1 MTRMNSRRPTYAAL
15 AALAL
20 AWPAAAQA
28 DAVGDF
34 YKGKTVSIIIGT
46 SPGNDYDFRGRLI
59 GRYLGEHLPGQPTVV
74 PRNMPGAGGIQAA
87 NWMAALAPRDGTTLH
102 MIMSNMMSAQAMDT
116 KAVKFDTRQFTWIG
130 NTTSAPNVMATWHT
144 TGVAS
149 VEDMKTRPVLVGAPI
164 GTAGQIYAELMN
176 ALLGTKL
183 KVVTGYPGG
192 NEVNLAMER
201 GEVDGRASNNWASW
215 KANQPEWLRDH
226 KINII
231 VQVGLR
237 RNPDL
242 PDTPLLTELAKNE
255 SDRQVM
261 EFLSADTA
269 IARSLV
275 TTPGVPADRIEA
287 LRHAFD
293 ATMKDPQFLAEAE
306 KAKMDISPTSGEEA
320 QKIADSIV
328 NAPREVIERSKAL
341 LGDLVR

>member
-1 MTRMNSRRPTYAAL
+1 MIEMKRRYAARAAL

-20 AWPAAAQA
+20 GLPASAQA

-46 SPGNDYDFRGRLI
+46 SPGNDYDFRGRLL
-59 GRYLGEHLPGQPTVV
+59 GRYIGAHIPGQPTVV

-102 MIMSNMMSAQAMDT
+102 MIMSNMMSAQAMDV
-116 KAVKFDTRQFTWIG
+116 KAVKYDTRQFTWIG
-130 NTTSAPNVMATWHT
+130 NTTNAPNVMATWHT
-144 TGVAS
+144 TGVTSIDDMRKRS
-149 VEDMKTRPVLVGAPI
+149 VTVGAPM
-164 GTAGQIYAELMN
+164 GTAGVIYAELMN
-176 ALLGTKL
+176 ALIATKL
-183 KVVTGYPGG
+183 NIVTGYPGG

-201 GEVDGRASNNWASW
+201 GEVDARASNNWASW
-215 KANQPEWLRDH
+215 KANQPEWLKDH

-237 RNPDL
+237 RSPDL
-242 PDTPLLTELAKNE
+242 PNVPLLSELATNE

-275 TTPGVPADRIEA
+275 TTPGVPADRITA
-287 LRHAFD
+287 LRRAFD
-293 ATMKDPQFLAEAE
+293 AVMKDPQFLAEAD
-306 KAKMDISPTSGEEA
+306 KAKMDISPTTGEEA

-328 NAPREVIERSKAL
+328 NAPKDVVERSKAL
-341 LGDLVR
+341 LGDLAR